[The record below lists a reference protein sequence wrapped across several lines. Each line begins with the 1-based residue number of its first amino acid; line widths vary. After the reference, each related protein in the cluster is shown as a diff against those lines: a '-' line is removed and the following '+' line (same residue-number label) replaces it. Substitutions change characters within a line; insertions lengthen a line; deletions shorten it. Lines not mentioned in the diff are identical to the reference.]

1 MPRPVRLARILG
13 VPVTLRPSLFLALLM
28 ALFVAGWA
36 GVAIALVAF
45 ASVLVH
51 ELGHAAVARRRDVRV
66 GGIELHF
73 FGGAA
78 RLLDAPGTPRDEI
91 EIAAAGPAVSLAL
104 GVAAALAGWATGSWT
119 LATLGW
125 INLALGAFNLLP
137 ALPMDGGRILRA
149 ILARRMSY
157 ARATRVAVTTARW
170 VAGGLA
176 VFGALQGSLYLIVL
190 AGVVWMMGTRELWAA
205 TIGAGRYRQ
214 ASPVEVLPRDW
225 PFARA
230 RRVVIVER

>member
-78 RLLDAPGTPRDEI
+78 RLLDAPRTPRDEI
-91 EIAAAGPAVSLAL
+91 AIAAAGPAVSLAL
-104 GVAAALAGWATGSWT
+104 GGAAALAAWATGSWT

-149 ILARRMSY
+149 ILARRMSF

-190 AGVVWMMGTRELWAA
+190 AGVVWMLGTRELWAA
-205 TIGAGRYRQ
+205 TIGASRYRQ
-214 ASPVEVLPRDW
+214 APAVEVLPRDW

-230 RRVVIVER
+230 RRAVIVDR